1 MKNTVM
7 PTSKGQITIPV
18 DLRKKY
24 SIDQNTSVRF
34 IDRGDGVIELK
45 ILRLQEAVFGQ
56 MDSREGWDS
65 LTFSQPVSP
74 RQLIDAINKID
85 GSD

>member
-18 DLRKKY
+18 NLRKKY

-34 IDRGDGVIELK
+34 IDKGDGVIELK

-56 MDSREGWDS
+56 MDSRERWDS
-65 LTFSQPVSP
+65 LTFSQPVNP